1 MLLLNKYKICVDC
14 LARQNSNLYSQLRE
28 KCFVCSGLFDRLNL
42 TCDQIVEATKDFDYR
57 TFLIGVIL
65 PHKFYDREDK
75 IRSEYKIRG
84 IENIKSHYCKKIRVK
99 FGQMTRKKL
108 ELSNPDLS
116 ITVNIDPDL
125 FATIAV
131 RSKSLI
137 LQGRYT
143 KRRRDL
149 FGCNIMCA
157 LCDGV
162 GCEFCNFSRW
172 VRFSSIEDAIK
183 KILSFYIKYDSATFC
198 PSGREDEGSLVLGKG
213 RPFYVTIKNPR
224 KIFRKNLRIDFG
236 GLLLLIYER
245 EIFQTG
251 YINKVKIYVN
261 CEDDKFDISPL
272 NATGPLCIGF
282 KNKGKRDYKILY
294 FMNVAKT
301 STKKFEII
309 MFCDNGLPIKRFIDG
324 FEDTTPSA
332 SQIIGKKCECQMF
345 DILDIYATM

>member
-14 LARQNSNLYSQLRE
+14 LARQNSNLYSQLGE

-75 IRSEYKIRG
+75 IRSE
-84 IENIKSHYCKKIRVK
+84 
-99 FGQMTRKKL
+99 
-108 ELSNPDLS
+108 
-116 ITVNIDPDL
+116 
-125 FATIAV
+125 AV

-149 FGCNIMCA
+149 FECNIKCA

-245 EIFQTG
+245 QIFQTA

-282 KNKGKRDYKILY
+282 KSKGKRDYKILY